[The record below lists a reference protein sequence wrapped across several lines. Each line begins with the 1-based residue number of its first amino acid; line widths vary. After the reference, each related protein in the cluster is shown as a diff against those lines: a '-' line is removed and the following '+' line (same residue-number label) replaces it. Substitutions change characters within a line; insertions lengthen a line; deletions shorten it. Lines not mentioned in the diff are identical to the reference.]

1 MQKSPQLAGIL
12 GLAQLMGIT
21 VKAENGVLAVGTP
34 KRAAAV
40 AGGGLPNAVSGS
52 AKTLFTSHD
61 FAIQLKFDS
70 LAEQWEFEPEFENLF
85 KEFDSLAI
93 SAKSQADGGNLT
105 VRLALT
111 DKRTNSLPA
120 LIDIVMKY
128 LPSLSPLSSEG
139 DSRAEPAEPSHGH
152 EHGHGH
158 EHKNGD
164 DNHDSTNK
172 EDFERF

>member
-61 FAIQLKFDS
+61 FAIQLKFAS
-70 LAEQWEFEPEFENLF
+70 LAEAMGARPEFDNLF

-139 DSRAEPAEPSHGH
+139 DSRAEHESAEPSHGH

-158 EHKNGD
+158 
-164 DNHDSTNK
+164 DSNK

>member
-1 MQKSPQLAGIL
+1 MPRQIVDLLRIL
-12 GLAQLMGIT
+12 FHIEEE
-21 VKAENGVLAVGTP
+21 V
-34 KRAAAV
+34 
-40 AGGGLPNAVSGS
+40 GLPVAVEGY
-52 AKTLFTSHD
+52 LPLLVEEHD

-70 LAEQWEFEPEFENLF
+70 LAEQWEFTPEFDNLF

-139 DSRAEPAEPSHGH
+139 DSRAEHESAEPSHGH

-158 EHKNGD
+158 
-164 DNHDSTNK
+164 DSNK
-172 EDFERF
+172 EDYERF